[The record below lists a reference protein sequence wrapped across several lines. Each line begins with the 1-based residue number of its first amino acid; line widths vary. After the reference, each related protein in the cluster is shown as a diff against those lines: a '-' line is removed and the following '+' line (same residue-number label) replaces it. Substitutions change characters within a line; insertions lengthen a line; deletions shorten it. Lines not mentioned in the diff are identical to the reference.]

1 MDTTTPEHKNPSR
14 RTCEEAIRR
23 ILMTEVLQ
31 NGQNNHFKNATD
43 FMEYFEALYPAGPS
57 LLKQV
62 QRAIK
67 AMDMP
72 KDERGYFIIN
82 KSKSQLS
89 QDHELT
95 QMLRKTNASFQSLD
109 ELEKVFLACEP
120 RYRAYLKQLIEESQ
134 SLRTKYVTLV
144 DSSDGLIFYTE
155 NKSSLINLLRNL
167 IEA

>member
-1 MDTTTPEHKNPSR
+1 
-14 RTCEEAIRR
+14 
-23 ILMTEVLQ
+23 MTEVLQ

-43 FMEYFEALYPAGPS
+43 FMEYFESLYPAGPS

-67 AMDMP
+67 SMDLP

-89 QDHELT
+89 QDRDLT
-95 QMLRKTNASFQSLD
+95 VMLHRTNASFATLD
-109 ELEKVFLACEP
+109 QLDTVFLACEP
-120 RYRAYLKQLIEESQ
+120 TYRSYLKQLIEESQ
-134 SLRTKYVTLV
+134 SLHGKYVTLV

-155 NKSSLINLLRNL
+155 NKSSLLNLLKNL
-167 IEA
+167 YQA

>member
-1 MDTTTPEHKNPSR
+1 MDIAKPESKNPSR
-14 RTCEEAIRR
+14 KTCEETIRR

-43 FMEYFEALYPAGPS
+43 FMEYFESLYPAGPS

-67 AMDMP
+67 AMDLP

-89 QDHELT
+89 QDRDLT
-95 QMLRKTNASFQSLD
+95 LMLKRTNAAFVSLENLD
-109 ELEKVFLACEP
+109 TVFLSCEP
-120 RYRAYLKQLIEESQ
+120 TYRAYLKQLIEESQ
-134 SLRTKYVTLV
+134 SLRGKYITMI
-144 DSSDGLIFYTE
+144 DSSNGLLFYTE
-155 NKSSLINLLRNL
+155 TKSSLVNLLNNL
-167 IEA
+167 MNA